1 MTIATRA
8 SAPAGAP
15 WLDRYR
21 GLGLEL
27 VLRLARLEQR
37 PVRVVGPHQSAR
49 ADVVPSRLTV
59 RVDAE
64 GQVLELRAG

>member
-1 MTIATRA
+1 MTTATRA
-8 SAPAGAP
+8 DAGTAAS

-37 PVRVVGPHQSAR
+37 PVRVVGPHQAIT
-49 ADVVPSRLTV
+49 ADLVPSRLTV
-59 RVDAE
+59 RVDAD
-64 GQVLELRAG
+64 GRVLELRAG